1 MSYRRSVIGVF
12 VLALAGLV
20 GSQTAGGAG
29 QQQGA
34 ASGTV
39 SIIAKWTGD
48 EQKSF
53 EAVLAPFKKA
63 NPGITIKY
71 TGGGD
76 NVPQLVST
84 ALAGG
89 NPPDVA
95 TLPQPGTMRDFAKR
109 NALKPIT
116 YAKAAI
122 AKNFQPSWLQLGT
135 VNGKLY
141 GLFFKGANKSTVWY
155 NVAAFKNAGVKT
167 PTTWPAFLAAAK
179 TIRASGAKAYS
190 IGAADGW
197 TLTDLFE
204 NIYLRTAG
212 AAKYDQLS
220 EHKIKWTDG
229 SVKTA
234 LKTMAQVVSDS
245 DNIAGGTSGAL
256 QTDFPT
262 SVSNV
267 FASSP
272 KAAMVMEGDFVPGVV
287 ASSNPLKPI
296 SGYNQ
301 FSFPSIGGSKPAVM
315 GGGDVVVTFRD
326 TPAVRAL
333 VQYLATPQ
341 AATIWAQRGGYSS
354 PNKNVKPGAY
364 KDPLN
369 RATAIAL
376 ARASVFRFDLSD
388 LQPAAFGSSTG
399 QGMWKL
405 LQDFVQKPSDVNGIA
420 AKLEA
425 SAKKA
430 YK

>member
-1 MSYRRSVIGVF
+1 MRYRWSLLSVM
-12 VLALAGLV
+12 VLALAALV
-20 GSQTAGGAG
+20 ATQTAVGGAERRG
-29 QQQGA
+29 VT
-34 ASGTV
+34 GTV

-63 NPGITIKY
+63 NPGLTIKY

-95 TLPQPGTMRDFAKR
+95 TLPQPGTMRDFAR
-109 NALKPIT
+109 RGALKPIT
-116 YAKAAI
+116 YARGTI
-122 AKNFQPSWLQLGT
+122 ARNFQPSWITLGT
-135 VNGKLY
+135 VSGKLY

-155 NVAAFKNAGVKT
+155 NVASFKNAGVQPPK
-167 PTTWPAFLAAAK
+167 TWPQFLAAAK
-179 TIRASGAKAYS
+179 TIRASGARAFS

-212 AAKYDQLS
+212 AKKYDQLS
-220 EHKIKWTDG
+220 NHTLKWTDA

-234 LKTMAQVVSDS
+234 LRTMAQVVGDA
-245 DNIAGGTSGAL
+245 DNIAGGTAGAL

-267 FASSP
+267 LVSSP
-272 KAAMVMEGDFVPGVV
+272 KAAMVIEGDFVPGAVKTT
-287 ASSNPLKPI
+287 LKPVTQ
-296 SGYNQ
+296 YNQ
-301 FSFPSIGGSKPAVM
+301 FPFPAIGGASTSVM

-333 VQYLATPQ
+333 IQYLATPQ
-341 AATIWAQRGGYSS
+341 AATIWAKRGGYTS

-364 KDPLN
+364 QDPLN

-405 LQDFVQKPSDVNGIA
+405 MQDFVQTPSDVNGIA
-420 AKLEA
+420 SKLEA
-425 SAKKA
+425 AAAKA